1 MTLYKKP
8 KLNQKRNLGVC
19 WERAEFDFGDGR
31 VNPEKA
37 FQEAWDKQNTP
48 NCTTGLGTGQDI
60 FVVPKNSADNFDGPN
75 RDDLHYSSWFGS
87 EICVYKLSARE
98 HRILATFVQWL
109 GTNCGFGFLHEALRK
124 CGRYID
130 YHRTYIEKK
139 SGKLNRYEIL
149 KAEHKEIEKLKTQP
163 QIELDPTRDGG
174 RKDIA
179 PMQTE
184 LSLVP
189 ELCKRCPHSDGCK
202 EGERPGSEHCFKVL
216 HHLA

>member
-1 MTLYKKP
+1 MTPYKKP

-19 WERAEFDFGDGR
+19 WERAEYDLGDGR

-48 NCTTGLGTGQDI
+48 NYTSRFGTGQDI
-60 FVVPKNSADNFDGPN
+60 FIVSKNSADNFDGPT
-75 RDDLHYSSWFGS
+75 RDDISYGS
-87 EICVYKLSARE
+87 LYGTEICVYKLSVRE

-109 GTNCGFGFLHEALRK
+109 GTNCGFGFLHEALQR

-130 YHRTYIEKK
+130 YHRTYIERK

-149 KAEHKEIEKLKTQP
+149 KADHEKAEKLKAQP
-163 QIELDPTRDGG
+163 QIEPDPIRDGG
-174 RKDIA
+174 RKNVA

-184 LSLVP
+184 LSFIP
-189 ELCKRCPHSDGCK
+189 ELCVKCPHSDGCDENK
-202 EGERPGSEHCFKVL
+202 KPGSEHCFKVL